1 MDREYNRYGNYIVV
15 YKGTRKR
22 GKLMKKKLIAFM
34 FATVLAVSV
43 TACGNSEKD
52 STPAEN
58 ESVQEETE
66 EKAELEEQETKEEPV
81 AEPAATTLAD
91 LETYLLEKGV
101 LSGEKT
107 ETAASMIGAV
117 SGFKYADSNAE
128 FYEYDEN
135 SEAYKTLSSGG
146 SVEIEGMSG
155 YSVSATAINGKY
167 VLIASADISQD
178 LIDAFNSF
186 K

>member
-1 MDREYNRYGNYIVV
+1 
-15 YKGTRKR
+15 
-22 GKLMKKKLIAFM
+22 MKKKIITVMIAGM
-34 FATVLAVSV
+34 LALSV
-43 TACGNSEKD
+43 TACGGSGD
-52 STPAEN
+52 SSDAPQN
-58 ESVQEETE
+58 DSVQEEENATPE
-66 EKAELEEQETKEEPV
+66 AEQQTAEEEP
-81 AEPAATTLAD
+81 AEEPAETTLAD
-91 LETYLLEKGV
+91 LETYLLDQGV
-101 LSGEKT
+101 LAGEKT
-107 ETAASMIGAV
+107 ETAASMIGAT

-155 YSVSATAINGKY
+155 YAVSATAINGKY
-167 VLIASADISQD
+167 VLISSGDVSQE